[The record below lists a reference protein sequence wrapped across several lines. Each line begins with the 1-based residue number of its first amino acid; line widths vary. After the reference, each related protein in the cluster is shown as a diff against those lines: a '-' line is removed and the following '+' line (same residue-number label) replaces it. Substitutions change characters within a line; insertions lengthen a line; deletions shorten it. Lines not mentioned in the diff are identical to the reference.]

1 MSASRRCYLGVS
13 DSHLLLSRSGS
24 NWCDTVPTWVKP
36 SCSEVCSDMSHEL
49 RSCLPPL
56 VLLDN
61 DNLYG
66 DYLYS
71 TPFTDDEERARAVS
85 VTYEVSRAERKITDK
100 RYDQL
105 RPLFLFTD
113 KRSLNIH
120 C

>member
-1 MSASRRCYLGVS
+1 MESVHNDIEKVNRA
-13 DSHLLLSRSGS
+13 
-24 NWCDTVPTWVKP
+24 
-36 SCSEVCSDMSHEL
+36 EVVDLHAEDKGEEPYS
-49 RSCLPPL
+49 PP
-56 VLLDN
+56 VDVHRD

-71 TPFTDDEERARAVS
+71 TPFTDDEERAGAVS